1 MKLALQITARDL
13 PLTDAIDA
21 AIRSKAQ
28 KLTHFFDRIISC
40 RVVVHAPHRHHH
52 KGKSYHV
59 DIDIHVPG
67 AELIV
72 KREPHED
79 LYVAIRD
86 AFDAARRQLQSYAR
100 RLRHEVKT
108 HEAELPAHIS
118 QLHEEQGY
126 GFITTHE
133 GREIYFHR
141 NSVAHGRFEKLR
153 VGAAVRY
160 AEAQGEQGPQASTL
174 SAR

>member
-28 KLTHFFDRIISC
+28 KLTQFYNRIISC

-52 KGKSYHV
+52 KGKAYHV

-67 AELIV
+67 SELVV
-72 KREPHED
+72 KREPHKD

-86 AFDAARRQLQSYAR
+86 AFDAARRQLLGYIR
-100 RLRHEVKT
+100 RQRNEVKT
-108 HEAELPAHIS
+108 HDVAHSAHIS
-118 QLHEEQGY
+118 HLQDDQGY

-141 NSVAHGRFEKLR
+141 NSVTHGNFEKLR
-153 VGAAVRY
+153 LGAVVHF
-160 AEAQGEQGPQASTL
+160 AETQGDLGPQASTL
-174 SAR
+174 SVR

>member
-1 MKLALQITARDL
+1 MKLALQVTARDL
-13 PLTDAIDA
+13 PLTDAIDT
-21 AIRSKAQ
+21 AIRNKAL

-79 LYVAIRD
+79 LYIAIRD
-86 AFDAARRQLQSYAR
+86 AFDAARRQLQGYVCRQR
-100 RLRHEVKT
+100 REVKL
-108 HEAELPAHIS
+108 HDVDLPARIS
-118 QLHEEQGY
+118 HLEQEQGY
-126 GFITTHE
+126 GFITTIE

-141 NSVAHGRFEKLR
+141 NSLTHGRFEKLR
-153 VGAAVRY
+153 VGTFVRY
-160 AEAQGEQGPQASTL
+160 AEAQGEQGPQASAL
-174 SAR
+174 SMT